1 MKKILV
7 IATIFAAQL
16 TFAQVKKEVGD
27 FDKVRV
33 FDRISV
39 ELIPA
44 NENRI
49 EINGSRSSEVE
60 VVNKNGELKIKMSLK
75 KLLKGEEIE
84 AKLYFKRLETIDATE
99 GSYVG
104 SDSPFKQSSLEVSAK
119 EGAEVKINVDLQKIS
134 EKAYTGGT
142 LTLSGSAVNQDITI
156 GAGGIVDA
164 KHLKTDQTTV
174 SVSAGGNAKIRATEL
189 VDAKVKAGGT
199 VTIYGK
205 PAELKQKTTLGGT
218 IEQISE

>member
-1 MKKILV
+1 MKKILILAILAV
-7 IATIFAAQL
+7 QCS
-16 TFAQVKKEVGD
+16 FAQVKKEVGE

-39 ELIPA
+39 ELIPS

-49 EINGSRSSEVE
+49 EISGSRSSEVE
-60 VVNKNGELKIKMSLK
+60 VVNKNGELKIRMPFK
-75 KLLKGEEIE
+75 KLLDGEEIN
-84 AKLYFKRLETIDATE
+84 AVLYFKRLETIDASE

-104 SDSPFKQSSLEVSAK
+104 SDAVFKQSALEVSAK
-119 EGAEVKINVDLQKIS
+119 EGAEVKVNVELQKIS
-134 EKAYTGGT
+134 EKAFTGGI
-142 LTLSGSAVNQDITI
+142 LTLSGISVNQDITI
-156 GAGGIVDA
+156 GAGGIVEA
-164 KHLKTDQTTV
+164 KNLKTSQTTV
-174 SVSAGGNAKIRATEL
+174 SVSAGGKAKIKATDL

-218 IEQISE
+218 IEQMAE

>member
-1 MKKILV
+1 MKKIL
-7 IATIFAAQL
+7 ILTILAAQFS
-16 TFAQVKKEVGD
+16 FAQVKKEVGD

-84 AKLYFKRLETIDATE
+84 AKLYFKRIETIDATE

-104 SDSPFKQSSLEVSAK
+104 SDTPFKQSALEVSAK
-119 EGAEVKINVDLQKIS
+119 EGAEVKVAVDVQNIN

-142 LTLSGSAVNQDITI
+142 LTLSGTAVKQNITI

-164 KHLKTDQTTV
+164 KNLKTAETMV
-174 SVSAGGNAKIRATEL
+174 SVSAGGNAKIRATDV
-189 VDAKVKAGGT
+189 VDARVKAGGN

-205 PAELKQKTTLGGT
+205 PAQMKQKTTLGGT

>member
-7 IATIFAAQL
+7 LAAVFVAQL
-16 TFAQVKKEVGD
+16 TFTQVKKEVGD

-60 VVNKNGELKIKMSLK
+60 VVNKNGELKIKMSVK

-84 AKLYFKRLETIDATE
+84 AKLYFKKLETIDATE

-104 SDSPFKQSSLEVSAK
+104 SDTPFKQNFLEVSAK
-119 EGAEVKINVDLQKIS
+119 EGAEVKVSVAVQKIS

-142 LTLSGSAVNQDITI
+142 LTLSGTADNQDITI
-156 GAGGIVDA
+156 GAGGIVNA
-164 KHLKTDQTTV
+164 KHLKTSQTTV
-174 SVSAGGNAKIRATEL
+174 SVSAGGKAQIRATDL
-189 VDAKVKAGGT
+189 VDARVKAGGN

-205 PAELKQKTTLGGT
+205 PSELKQKTTLGGT

>member
-1 MKKILV
+1 MKKIL
-7 IATIFAAQL
+7 ILTILAVQFS
-16 TFAQVKKEVGD
+16 FAQVKKEVGD

-49 EINGSRSSEVE
+49 EINGSRSNEVE

-84 AKLYFKRLETIDATE
+84 AKLYFKRIETIDATE

-104 SDSPFKQSSLEVSAK
+104 SDTPFKQSSLEVSAK
-119 EGAEVKINVDLQKIS
+119 EGAEVKVTVDVQNIN

-142 LTLSGSAVNQDITI
+142 LTLSGTAVKQNITI

-164 KHLKTDQTTV
+164 KNLKTAETMV
-174 SVSAGGNAKIRATEL
+174 SVSAGGNAKIRATDV
-189 VDAKVKAGGT
+189 VDARVKAGGN

-205 PAELKQKTTLGGT
+205 PAQMKQKTTLGGT